1 VRMKFG
7 KFLNVPIIQRN
18 LKMTQI

>member
-7 KFLNVPIIQRN
+7 KFLNVPIIQKN
-18 LKMTQI
+18 LKTTQI